1 MKSFKEFIFESPEDE
16 ITSHVWSEEGQRA
29 FTAIA
34 DAQRDEPEHVM
45 LDLQRVTK
53 VGLLGGVS
61 EHLGDILHRMTDKAI
76 HGPHTMAEF
85 GLMDGLPKVKRIIRE
100 LRSGYG
106 YARDVDEETTLAAKY
121 HGIDETVLRGDI
133 DAVMNR
139 YADAHAKLPVY
150 NFAQRL
156 ARDSAVSWGRKDFNG
171 AAERLEMLHR
181 MMLDKETWREKST
194 HYNPNYEKRSVD
206 MISTRP

>member
-16 ITSHVWSEEGQRA
+16 ITPHVWSEEGQRA

-34 DAQRDEPEHVM
+34 HAQRREPERAM
-45 LDLQRVTK
+45 LDLQKVT
-53 VGLLGGVS
+53 GSGMLGGVS

-76 HGPHTMAEF
+76 HGPYTMAEF
-85 GLMDGLPKVKRIIRE
+85 GFMDGLPKVKRIIRE

-106 YARDVDEETTLAAKY
+106 YARDVDEETTNTAKY
-121 HGIDETVLRGDI
+121 HGIDETVLRSNI
-133 DAVMNR
+133 DAAMNR
-139 YADAHAKLPVY
+139 YADTHAKLPVY

-171 AAERLEMLHR
+171 AADKLEMLHR
-181 MMLDKETWREKST
+181 MMLDKKTWKTKST
-194 HYNPNYEKRSVD
+194 HYNPNYEKYRQ
-206 MISTRP
+206 I